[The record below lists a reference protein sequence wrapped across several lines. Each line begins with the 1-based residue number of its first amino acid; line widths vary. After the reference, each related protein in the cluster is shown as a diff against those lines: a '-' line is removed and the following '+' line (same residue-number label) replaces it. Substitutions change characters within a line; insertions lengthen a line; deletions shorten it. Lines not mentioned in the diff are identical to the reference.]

1 MCIYVYRCWER
12 CWESL
17 LVVTIWSFERL
28 TAPVVTTTS
37 VIFSSNKIQN
47 GDILVLINS
56 DPSGKWPLKWRERKK
71 QDILAHD
78 ACSQNMVEIFTM
90 TKMPDGVIAINKA
103 WIVSHIQRSYYKTMG
118 LSRFTSGFK
127 VCHAPLWLCS
137 WVVWVLY
144 VRSNMLWVQIMP
156 ATLLNAT
163 LGKLFTH
170 TCLRH

>member
-47 GDILVLINS
+47 GDILVLTNS
-56 DPSGKWPLKWRERKK
+56 DSSGKWPLKWREKK

-103 WIVSHIQRSYYKTMG
+103 
-118 LSRFTSGFK
+118 
-127 VCHAPLWLCS
+127 
-137 WVVWVLY
+137 
-144 VRSNMLWVQIMP
+144 
-156 ATLLNAT
+156 
-163 LGKLFTH
+163 
-170 TCLRH
+170 